1 MLRLFFITIAC
12 VLLSACQSTPSEIK
26 LRDQNTELK
35 NQLATAQQ
43 DIANLRSEHQI
54 MAGDNTELK
63 RLISILEKEQ
73 KFRTEQATQL
83 RGDTRQF
90 AQSLVEQ
97 LKDFLG
103 RADLLDY
110 VGASLT
116 DRRKMDIASA
126 VVIDASH
133 PMPKNGV
140 LSAVDG
146 VFGQATRFSV
156 NVLRPIDEGDYVV
169 VWQSPYLQVTKSG
182 QQRIKLPSS
191 TSVEA
196 GDVLAYYFPDSMTV
210 KYDQGT
216 GGSLIAEKP
225 FALGDAVEFSDLD
238 KAEEKRAYSIGG
250 VGILR

>member
-1 MLRLFFITIAC
+1 MLRLCLITITCIAMA
-12 VLLSACQSTPSEIK
+12 ACQSTPDVIK
-26 LRDQNTELK
+26 LRDKNTELK
-35 NQLATAQQ
+35 NQLAEAQQ
-43 DIANLRSEHQI
+43 QIENLRSEHQI

-63 RLISILEKEQ
+63 RLVVILEKD
-73 KFRTEQATQL
+73 KTFRTEQATKL

-90 AQSLVEQ
+90 SQSLVDQ

-110 VGASLT
+110 VGDALT
-116 DRRKMDIASA
+116 ERNKMEIASA
-126 VVIDASH
+126 VVVDAAN

-169 VWQSPYLQVTKSG
+169 VWQSPFIKVNKAGL
-182 QQRIKLPSS
+182 QRIKLPTS
-191 TSVEA
+191 TSVEE
-196 GDVLAYYFPDSMTV
+196 GDVLAFHFPDSVTV

-216 GGSLIAEKP
+216 GASLLAKKP
-225 FALGDAVEFSDLD
+225 FALGASVEFSDLE